1 MEPIS
6 PLTFLV
12 NSLWQVPLV
21 TAVAALAAWL
31 MRRGPARH
39 RHAVWTAA
47 LAAAF
52 LVPLASMRTS
62 SPKATPVYPR
72 MVTAV
77 RLPTAPVRPAP
88 TPAAA
93 PAFPASARQATAAE
107 PIMVPFAARTARLL
121 LTAYFLF
128 LLLRVARLWV
138 AWVRTVRIR
147 RAARRCGVPQ
157 AVASAWARCQRTF
170 GVERVELLASPAV
183 PGPLMAGAW
192 RRAVIVP
199 DSLLAETSEDV
210 LTTALG
216 HEMAHAKRHDFFV
229 NLLCELLYIPISFN
243 PVAWILRRGI
253 ERTREMACD
262 EMVTAR
268 LLDRGVYARSI
279 LSLAAAMAS
288 PAHPGYTLGVFDGG
302 ILEERLRRLL
312 DGRAANVRQARLLLI
327 GCLSALAV
335 CAVAASGL
343 ALSARAQGGARPEL
357 TAGAEAFN
365 HRDLAAAIRHF
376 DAAVHLEPAN
386 LLAKLHLANAYAVA
400 NDRQNARRQ
409 YEDVLALDPANR
421 SAILGLVSV
430 SGGQDESPRSRELLR
445 KLLEANPGDA
455 AAYTFKAIQNWEYA
469 YPRVQQA
476 LKAAGIPPNQAVP
489 FLPDPAARKELQ
501 DQVKPQLEEG
511 VAMARKA
518 LHLDPY
524 FTEPLAYLNLLY
536 RSMAAIADD
545 PTQAQ
550 DFIATADGL
559 AAQAIAA
566 LRVAGAATAPMQ
578 TVDVD
583 SPPPL
588 PHSMVLAPPPPPPP
602 PPPGYQGPPGVPRP
616 ATSDPGSYWEVA
628 TREPN
633 APLQTAQ
640 AVIDRL
646 NGLGFRVVEMRRG
659 EDTLYHIVVGPY
671 KDDALLREAKA
682 KLEALG
688 FQPKLR

>member
-39 RHAVWTAA
+39 RYTVWMAA
-47 LAAAF
+47 LVAAF
-52 LVPLASMRTS
+52 LVPLASMRTA

-77 RLPTAPVRPAP
+77 RLPAAPVRPAP

-128 LLLRVARLWV
+128 LLLRVARLSV

-157 AVASAWARCQRTF
+157 PVESAWARCQSTF
-170 GVERVELLASPAV
+170 GVERVELLASPTV

-192 RRAVIVP
+192 RRAVIIP
-199 DSLLAETSEDV
+199 DSLLEETSEDV

-268 LLDRGVYARSI
+268 LLDRGTYARSI
-279 LSLAAAMAS
+279 LSLAAAMTS

-312 DGRAANVRQARLLLI
+312 DGRAANLRQARLLLI

-386 LLAKLHLANAYAVA
+386 LLAKLHLANAYAAA

-445 KLLEANPGDA
+445 KLLETNPGDA
-455 AAYTFKAIQNWEYA
+455 AAYTFKAIQDWEYA

-501 DQVKPQLEEG
+501 DQVKPQLDEG
-511 VAMARKA
+511 VAMARRA
-518 LHLDPY
+518 LELDPNS
-524 FTEPLAYLNLLY
+524 TEPLAYLNLLY
-536 RSMAAIADD
+536 RSMASIAD
-545 PTQAQ
+545 TLSQAQ
-550 DFIATADGL
+550 DFIAIADTR
-559 AAQAIAA
+559 AAQAIATQ
-566 LRVAGAATAPMQ
+566 RVARAAAAPMQ
-578 TVDVD
+578 TVDAD

-588 PHSMVLAPPPPPPP
+588 AHSMVLAPPPPPPP
-602 PPPGYQGPPGVPRP
+602 PLAPR
-616 ATSDPGSYWEVA
+616 YLEVA
-628 TREPN
+628 AREPN
-633 APLQTAQ
+633 APIESAQ
-640 AVIDRL
+640 SVIHRL

-671 KDDALLREAKA
+671 DDSAQLREAKA